1 MQQLGIDLAEHAPEI
16 LRLAGEAFA
25 ETALWRPA
33 GHSFE
38 ALAEVVVGLIDA
50 SLLHPHDLAA
60 HERKIAAAVQYG
72 EQRRAQGVAEQFV
85 FGEFGAVR
93 EAIHRYLERCG
104 RPRRVIRDARMRLEM
119 AISVAELAAIRGF
132 HRAEF
137 ERVGLWDALVG
148 KLARESPLLGLPEPR

>member
-1 MQQLGIDLAEHAPEI
+1 MQQLGIDLTDHAPEV

-25 ETALWRPA
+25 ETALWRPP

-38 ALAEVVVGLIDA
+38 PLAEVVVDLIDA
-50 SLLHPHDLAA
+50 SLLHPHDLGA
-60 HERKIAAAVQYG
+60 HERKIEAAVRYG
-72 EQRRAQGVAEQFV
+72 ERRRREGVAEQFI
-85 FGEFGAVR
+85 FGEFGALW

-119 AISVAELAAIRGF
+119 ASSVAELAAIRGY

-137 ERVGLWDALVG
+137 ERVGLWDTLVG